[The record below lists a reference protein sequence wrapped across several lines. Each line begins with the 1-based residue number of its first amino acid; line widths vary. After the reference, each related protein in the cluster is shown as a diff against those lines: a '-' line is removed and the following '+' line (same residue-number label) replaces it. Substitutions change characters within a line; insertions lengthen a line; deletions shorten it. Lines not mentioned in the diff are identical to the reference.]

1 MIKTKDENI
10 GELKQTEIVKE
21 IKKAYLDYAMSVIV
35 SRALPDVRDGLKPVH
50 RRILYGMRQMG
61 LNSSS
66 RFSKTAKIVGEVLG
80 KYHPHSDAAVYDA
93 LVRLA
98 QDFSLRYPL
107 VTGQGNF
114 GSVDGDP
121 PAQMRYT
128 EAKPAKISK
137 ELLTDIE
144 KDTVEF
150 MDNFDSTLKEPVY
163 LPAKL
168 PNLLLMGAEGIA
180 VGMATKIPPH
190 NLNEVID
197 ALKVMLEK
205 GRVVKKSNNE
215 NKDQELEI
223 KKINLEE
230 GIDPRKISFESQA
243 SIEDLLRHIK
253 GPDFPTG
260 ATIYDFSEIVSAYS
274 TGKGKILIRAV
285 AEIEEDKKG
294 RQKIIISE
302 IPYQVNK
309 SKLVASI
316 AKLVRDKKIIGIN
329 DLRDESDRQ
338 GMRIMV
344 ECKKSSRPRSILN
357 NLYKHTSMQ
366 TSFAVNIVALV
377 EGVPQTLNL
386 KQILTEFLRHR
397 QQIITRRTIFE
408 LEAAKNR
415 AHILEGLKIA
425 LDNLDAVIATIR
437 KSQTV
442 ESARSNLMAKFK
454 LSEIQANA
462 ILEMQLR
469 RLAALERKKIED
481 EYKEVQKQIAYL
493 TGLLSQPEKIL
504 KIVGEELEE
513 IKKTYGDARR
523 TKVYKQKLGEYSEE
537 DLIANQRCL
546 IMMTKSGYVKR
557 LPLNTYRSQRRGGKG
572 VSGMTPKEADEMAH
586 LILAETHDNILFFTN
601 KGGVFSARAWEIAE
615 GSRQAK
621 GQAVINLINIEQ
633 GEEIQSILNI
643 PSAGVKQSPYK
654 YLIMA
659 TKQGKIKKT
668 HLKHFQ
674 KIRSSGLI
682 AIRLIKGDSLCWVKP
697 SRGDDQVLLVSH
709 AGKSIRFTEEDIR
722 SMGRDSQGVRGI
734 SLKENDFVVGM
745 EVFLKRVSQ
754 PRDKRKQFFRDV
766 LILTDKGM
774 GKRTDVMQYPL
785 QKRGGIGVKAA
796 NLIEKTGKI
805 VVAKL
810 VTQNMDQI
818 ILTSKK
824 GQVIKLPIK
833 NIPQLKRSTQGVILM
848 RFSKANDSIACGT
861 CLKRESVLEEKQEQK
876 DQKQPI
882 KQPKKK
888 N

>member
-1 MIKTKDENI
+1 MIKTNDKNI

-61 LNSSS
+61 LSSS
-66 RFSKTAKIVGEVLG
+66 SGFTKTAKIVGEVLG

-137 ELLTDIE
+137 ELLADIE

-150 MDNFDSTLKEPVY
+150 MDNFDSTLKEPIY

-190 NLNEVID
+190 NLNEVIT
-197 ALKVMLEK
+197 AIKVILEK
-205 GRVVKKSNNE
+205 GRVIRKNNHKNE
-215 NKDQELEI
+215 DLKLEI

-230 GIDPRKISFESQA
+230 GIDPKKISFESQA
-243 SIEDLLRHIK
+243 SIEDLLEHIK

-260 ATIYDFSEIVSAYS
+260 ATIYDFSEIANAYS

-309 SKLVASI
+309 SKLVSSI
-316 AKLVRDKKIIGIN
+316 AKLVQDKKLIGIN

-338 GMRIMV
+338 GMRIVV
-344 ECKKSSRPRSILN
+344 ECKKNSRPKSILN
-357 NLYKHTSMQ
+357 NLYRHTSMQ
-366 TSFAVNIVALV
+366 TSFSVNMVTLV
-377 EGVPQTLNL
+377 KGIPQTLNL
-386 KQILTEFLRHR
+386 KQILTEFIRHR
-397 QQIITRRTIFE
+397 QQVITRKTIFE

-425 LDNLDAVIATIR
+425 LDNLDAVITTIR

-442 ESARSNLMAKFK
+442 ESARKNLMTKFN
-454 LSEIQANA
+454 LSEIQTNA

-481 EYKEVQKQIAYL
+481 EYKEVKKQIEYL
-493 TGLLSQPEKIL
+493 IGLLSQPEKIL
-504 KIVGEELEE
+504 KIIGEELEE
-513 IKKTYGDARR
+513 IRKTYGDARR
-523 TKVYKQKLGEYSEE
+523 TKVYKQRLGEYSEE
-537 DLIANQRCL
+537 DLVANQPCL
-546 IMMTKSGYVKR
+546 IMMTKSGYIKR

-572 VSGMTPKEADEMAH
+572 VIGMTPKEADEMAH
-586 LILAETHDNILFFTN
+586 LISAQTHDNILFFTN
-601 KGGVFSARAWEIAE
+601 KGRVFSSRAWEISE
-615 GSRQAK
+615 GNRQAK

-643 PSAGVKQSPYK
+643 PSTGVNESPFK

-659 TKQGKIKKT
+659 TNQGKIKKT
-668 HLKHFQ
+668 HLRHFQ

-682 AIRLIKGDSLCWVKP
+682 AIRLTKGDSLCWVKP

-722 SMGRDSQGVRGI
+722 PMGRDSQGVKGI

-745 EVFLKRVSQ
+745 EVFLKRATQ

-796 NLIEKTGKI
+796 NLIKKTGKI
-805 VVAKL
+805 VIGKL

-833 NIPQLKRSTQGVILM
+833 NIPHLKRSTQGVILM
-848 RFSKANDSIACGT
+848 RFSKTNDSIACGT
-861 CLKRESVLEEKQEQK
+861 CLKKE
-876 DQKQPI
+876 
-882 KQPKKK
+882 
-888 N
+888 

>member
-1 MIKTKDENI
+1 MIKTNDKNI

-61 LNSSS
+61 LSSS
-66 RFSKTAKIVGEVLG
+66 SGFTKTAKIVGEVLG

-137 ELLTDIE
+137 ELLADIE

-150 MDNFDSTLKEPVY
+150 MDNFDSTLKEPIY

-190 NLNEVID
+190 NLNEVIT
-197 ALKVMLEK
+197 AIKVILEK
-205 GRVVKKSNNE
+205 GRVIRKNNHKNE
-215 NKDQELEI
+215 DLKLEI

-230 GIDPRKISFESQA
+230 GIDPKKISFESQA
-243 SIEDLLRHIK
+243 SIEDLLEHIK

-260 ATIYDFSEIVSAYS
+260 ATIYDFSEIANAYS

-309 SKLVASI
+309 SKLVSSI
-316 AKLVRDKKIIGIN
+316 AKLVQDKKLIGIN

-338 GMRIMV
+338 GMRIVV
-344 ECKKSSRPRSILN
+344 ECKKNSRPKSILN
-357 NLYKHTSMQ
+357 NLYRHTSMQ
-366 TSFAVNIVALV
+366 TSFSVNMVTLV
-377 EGVPQTLNL
+377 KGIPQTLNL
-386 KQILTEFLRHR
+386 KQILTEFIRHR
-397 QQIITRRTIFE
+397 QQVITRKTIFE

-425 LDNLDAVIATIR
+425 LDNLDAVITTIR

-442 ESARSNLMAKFK
+442 ESARKNLMTKFN
-454 LSEIQANA
+454 LSEIQTNA

-481 EYKEVQKQIAYL
+481 EYKEVKKQIEYL
-493 TGLLSQPEKIL
+493 IGLLSQPEKIL
-504 KIVGEELEE
+504 KIIGEELEE
-513 IKKTYGDARR
+513 IRKTYGDARR
-523 TKVYKQKLGEYSEE
+523 TKVYKQRLGEYSEE
-537 DLIANQRCL
+537 DLVANQSCL
-546 IMMTKSGYVKR
+546 IMMTKSGYIKR

-572 VSGMTPKEADEMAH
+572 VIGMTPKEADEMAH
-586 LILAETHDNILFFTN
+586 LISAQTHDNILFFTN
-601 KGGVFSARAWEIAE
+601 KGRVFSSRAWEISE
-615 GSRQAK
+615 GNRQAK

-643 PSAGVKQSPYK
+643 PSTGVNESPFK

-659 TKQGKIKKT
+659 TNQGKIKKT
-668 HLKHFQ
+668 HLRHFQ

-682 AIRLIKGDSLCWVKP
+682 AIRLTKGDSLCWVKP

-722 SMGRDSQGVRGI
+722 PMGRDSQGVKGI

-745 EVFLKRVSQ
+745 EVFLKRATQ

-796 NLIEKTGKI
+796 NLIKKTGKI
-805 VVAKL
+805 VIGKL

-833 NIPQLKRSTQGVILM
+833 NIPHLKRSTQGVILM
-848 RFSKANDSIACGT
+848 RFSKTNDSIACGT
-861 CLKRESVLEEKQEQK
+861 CLKKE
-876 DQKQPI
+876 
-882 KQPKKK
+882 
-888 N
+888 